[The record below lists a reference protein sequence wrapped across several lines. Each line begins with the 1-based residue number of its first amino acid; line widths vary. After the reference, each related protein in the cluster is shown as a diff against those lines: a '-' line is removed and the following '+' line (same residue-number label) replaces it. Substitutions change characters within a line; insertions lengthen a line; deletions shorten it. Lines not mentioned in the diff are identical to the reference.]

1 MIERLIITTIL
12 ILLGTSAYAT
22 FKRRHVRVLGDLETV
37 VSSSSTALS
46 SSAQA
51 MSQTPTILYF
61 ASDSCAACPSQARYL
76 EQLLGKWED
85 GLMIQKIDAELEP
98 ETAVKYGVFTLP
110 TTILIDQQGDVR
122 EINYGLTHTQKL
134 TQQVASLA

>member
-1 MIERLIITTIL
+1 MIERLLITTLL
-12 ILLGTSAYAT
+12 IFIGTTAYT
-22 FKRRHVRVLGDLETV
+22 MFKRRHVRVLGELETA
-37 VSSSSTALS
+37 VSSI
-46 SSAQA
+46 
-51 MSQTPTILYF
+51 PTILYF
-61 ASDSCAACPSQARYL
+61 ASESCAACPSQARYL
-76 EQLLGKWED
+76 EQLVSQWQD
-85 GLMIQKIDAELEP
+85 GLNIQKIDTEVEP

>member
-1 MIERLIITTIL
+1 M
-12 ILLGTSAYAT
+12 LGTSAYAT
-22 FKRRHVRVLGDLETV
+22 FKRRHVRVLGDLETEI
-37 VSSSSTALS
+37 A
-46 SSAQA
+46 
-51 MSQTPTILYF
+51 QTPTILYF

-76 EQLLGKWED
+76 EQLLSLWQE
-85 GLMIQKIDAELEP
+85 GLVVQKIDTEAEP

-122 EINYGLTHTQKL
+122 EINYGLTHTHKL

>member
-1 MIERLIITTIL
+1 MIERLLITTLL
-12 ILLGTSAYAT
+12 IMLGTSAYAT
-22 FKRRHVRVLGDLETV
+22 FKRRHVRVLGDLETEI
-37 VSSSSTALS
+37 A
-46 SSAQA
+46 
-51 MSQTPTILYF
+51 QTPTILYF

-76 EQLLGKWED
+76 EQLLSLWQE
-85 GLMIQKIDAELEP
+85 GLVVQKIDTEAEP

-122 EINYGLTHTQKL
+122 EINYGLTHTHKL

>member
-1 MIERLIITTIL
+1 MIERLLITTLL
-12 ILLGTSAYAT
+12 IFIGTSAYAA
-22 FKRRHVRVLGDLETV
+22 FKRRHVRVLGDLEAAA
-37 VSSSSTALS
+37 SH
-46 SSAQA
+46 
-51 MSQTPTILYF
+51 TPTILYF
-61 ASDSCAACPSQARYL
+61 ASESCAACPSQARYL
-76 EQLLGKWED
+76 DQLLSLWQDKLEV
-85 GLMIQKIDAELEP
+85 QKIDAEVEP

>member
-1 MIERLIITTIL
+1 MIERLLITTLL
-12 ILLGTSAYAT
+12 IFIGTSAYAA
-22 FKRRHVRVLGDLETV
+22 FKRRHVRVLGDLE
-37 VSSSSTALS
+37 A
-46 SSAQA
+46 AA
-51 MSQTPTILYF
+51 SQTPTILYF
-61 ASDSCAACPSQARYL
+61 ASESCAACPSQARYL
-76 EQLLGKWED
+76 DQLVSLWQDKLEV
-85 GLMIQKIDAELEP
+85 QKIDAEVEP

>member
-1 MIERLIITTIL
+1 MIERLLITTIL
-12 ILLGTSAYAT
+12 IMLGTTAYAT
-22 FKRRHVRVLGDLETV
+22 FKRRHVRVLGDLETA
-37 VSSSSTALS
+37 VS
-46 SSAQA
+46 QI
-51 MSQTPTILYF
+51 PTILYF

-76 EQLLGKWED
+76 EQLLAQWQEE
-85 GLMIQKIDAELEP
+85 LVIQKIDTEVEP

-122 EINYGLTHTQKL
+122 EINYGLTHTHKL

>member
-1 MIERLIITTIL
+1 MIERLLITTIL
-12 ILLGTSAYAT
+12 IMLGTTAYAT
-22 FKRRHVRVLGDLETV
+22 FKRRHVRVLGDLETEI
-37 VSSSSTALS
+37 A
-46 SSAQA
+46 
-51 MSQTPTILYF
+51 QTPTILYF

-76 EQLLGKWED
+76 EQLLAQWQED
-85 GLMIQKIDAELEP
+85 LVIQKIDTEVEP

-122 EINYGLTHTQKL
+122 EINYGLTHTHKL

>member
-1 MIERLIITTIL
+1 MIERVLITTLL
-12 ILLGTSAYAT
+12 IMLGTSAYAT
-22 FKRRHVRVLGDLETV
+22 FKRRHVRVLGDLETAV
-37 VSSSSTALS
+37 PT
-46 SSAQA
+46 
-51 MSQTPTILYF
+51 TPTILYF

-76 EQLLGKWED
+76 EQLLTQWPD
-85 GLMIQKIDAELEP
+85 GLAIQKIDTEVEP

-134 TQQVASLA
+134 TEQVANLA